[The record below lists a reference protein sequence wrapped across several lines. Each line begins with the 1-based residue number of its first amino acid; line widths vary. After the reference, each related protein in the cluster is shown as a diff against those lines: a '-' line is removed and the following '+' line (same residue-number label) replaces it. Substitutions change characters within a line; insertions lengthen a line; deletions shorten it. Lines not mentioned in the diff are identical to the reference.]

1 MFNQLLKWTLVI
13 SIWRKYKRHIGIT
26 IILILALFLTSL
38 VHQDFVNY
46 SLVSDN
52 SSLGLSYLVKW
63 LVYLV
68 LVSVYWFSVGKIN
81 ENARKDSDLHKKMK
95 ASKQRKPKSTILDQE
110 DSSSQDPFANIRGK
124 KNLRSKADIALEKQS
139 KNPKV

>member
-13 SIWRKYKRHIGIT
+13 SIWRKYKKHIGIT

-46 SLVSDN
+46 SLASDN

-68 LVSVYWFSVGKIN
+68 LVSIYWFSVGKIN
-81 ENARKDSDLHKKMK
+81 ENASKDSDLHKKMK
-95 ASKQRKPKSTILDQE
+95 ASKQRKPKSTTLDQE

-124 KNLRSKADIALEKQS
+124 KTLRSKADIALEKQS